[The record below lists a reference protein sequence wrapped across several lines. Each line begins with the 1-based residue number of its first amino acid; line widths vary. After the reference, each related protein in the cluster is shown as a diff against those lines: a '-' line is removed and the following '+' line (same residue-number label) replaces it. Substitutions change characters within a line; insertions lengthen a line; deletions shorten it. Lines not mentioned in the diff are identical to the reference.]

1 MKSFLLPKTELTADW
16 PFSYSPRNFSEHQMI
31 LKNFARRCLN
41 AFSKQTVGLLLRGVT
56 IELKR
61 YCGKDREAFKV
72 HNKCGQAT
80 IPETRQCYGKLVR
93 ELKQTVNAAQDSKIP
108 LICW

>member
-1 MKSFLLPKTELTADW
+1 
-16 PFSYSPRNFSEHQMI
+16 MI

-41 AFSKQTVGLLLRGVT
+41 AFSKQTVGLLLRGVN

-61 YCGKDREAFKV
+61 YCGKDRESFKV

-80 IPETRQCYGKLVR
+80 ITETKQCYGKLVR
-93 ELKQTVNAAQDSKIP
+93 ELKQTINAPQDSKIP